1 MAESLYVTMF
11 GDFSIARGDVRIDD
25 SSNRMRKVWLLL
37 AYLIYHRRSRVT
49 QETFLS
55 LLESTG
61 ESDDPVGRLKAL
73 LYRIR
78 SQLDKLGEGAGHDL
92 ILRKEGSYRWNTE
105 IPLILDV
112 EEFDRLYTE
121 AAACTGE
128 EQLILSMKAL
138 ALYRGDFL
146 SKLSM
151 ESWIMPIHAYYHQ
164 RYLELALQTLS
175 HLRDSSR
182 WQEAETLC
190 RKALEIEPYSE
201 ELYQHLMFCQI
212 ASGNRS
218 GAVVTYETMSQ
229 LLFDTFGV
237 LPSDDSRKLY
247 REACKEDG
255 ASAVSVE
262 NLRMHLQETGTATG
276 AVFCEYDFFKLL
288 YQVQARSIIRSGEV
302 IHIAL
307 MSLHGTGKEPL
318 ARRSA
323 DRAMENLK
331 ALMIANLR
339 QGDVLTQCSATQF
352 IIMLPQANYENS
364 CMVCQRIV
372 KAFCRQY
379 PHSPAQI
386 HYSVHPLTPTAP
398 GFPVD

>member
-1 MAESLYVTMF
+1 MAEILYVTMF
-11 GDFSIARGDVRIDD
+11 GDFSIARGDARIDD

-37 AYLIYHRRSRVT
+37 AYLIYNRRSRAT

-61 ESDDPVGRLKAL
+61 ESDDPAGRLKAL

-78 SQLDKLGEGAGHDL
+78 SQLDKLGDGVGHDL
-92 ILRKEGSYRWNTE
+92 ILRKEGSYGWNND
-105 IPLILDV
+105 ILLILDV

-121 AAACTGE
+121 AAARTGE
-128 EQLILSMKAL
+128 EQLILARKAL

-151 ESWIMPIHAYYHQ
+151 ESWVMPIHAYYHQ
-164 RYLELALQTLS
+164 RYLELALQTLAT
-175 HLRDSSR
+175 LRDSSR
-182 WQEAETLC
+182 WQEAESLC
-190 RKALEIEPYSE
+190 RKALAIEPYSE
-201 ELYQHLMFCQI
+201 ELYQHLIFCQI
-212 ASGNRS
+212 ASGDRGS
-218 GAVVTYETMSQ
+218 AVATYEAMSQ
-229 LLFDTFGV
+229 LLFDNFGV
-237 LPSDDSRKLY
+237 LPSDESRKLY
-247 REACKEDG
+247 REACKEGSD
-255 ASAVSVE
+255 AAVSVE
-262 NLRMHLQETGTATG
+262 DLREHLQETGTVSG

-307 MSLHGTGKEPL
+307 MSLQSTGKEPL

-331 ALMIANLR
+331 ALMTANLR
-339 QGDVLTQCSATQF
+339 QGDVITQCSATQL
-352 IIMLPQANYENS
+352 IVMLPQANYENS

-379 PHSPAQI
+379 PHSPAKI
-386 HYSVHPLTPTAP
+386 HFSVHPLEPTVS
-398 GFPVD
+398 GFPMN